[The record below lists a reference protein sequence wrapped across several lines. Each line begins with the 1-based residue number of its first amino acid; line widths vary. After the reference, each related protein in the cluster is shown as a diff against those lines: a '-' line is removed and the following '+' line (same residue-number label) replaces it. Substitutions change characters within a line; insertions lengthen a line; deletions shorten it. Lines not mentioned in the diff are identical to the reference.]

1 MINCLIIDDEQA
13 AIDIIEAYI
22 QNVPYFTLLATTT
35 SPIQGLQI
43 VNDKKIDLIF
53 LDIQMPGISG
63 VEFIKAINGKCKVIF
78 TTAYDK
84 YALDGFEL
92 EAIDYLLKPVPFA
105 RFLKAAQKAKD
116 IIEINTDHRP
126 SFLVELDFIVVQGD
140 SKGKLIKVEIN
151 DIDYIEGMLNYVA
164 IYCGDKKILSLM
176 NMKDLEINLPK
187 QKFIRV
193 HKSFIVPI
201 ANIAAVDGNCLV
213 LKRNSKSE
221 IVIGNA
227 YKQSFLEIMKAKMI
241 HN

>member
-35 SPIQGLQI
+35 SPIEGLQI

-53 LDIQMPGISG
+53 LDIQMPGITG

-84 YALDGFEL
+84 YAMDGFEL
-92 EAIDYLLKPVPFA
+92 EVIDYLLKPVPFA

-116 IIEINTDHRP
+116 IIEINREHKQ

-151 DIDYIEGMLNYVA
+151 DIDYIEGMRNYVA

-176 NMKDLEINLPK
+176 NMKDLETNLPK

-213 LKRNSKSE
+213 LKRNSKTQ

-241 HN
+241 SN